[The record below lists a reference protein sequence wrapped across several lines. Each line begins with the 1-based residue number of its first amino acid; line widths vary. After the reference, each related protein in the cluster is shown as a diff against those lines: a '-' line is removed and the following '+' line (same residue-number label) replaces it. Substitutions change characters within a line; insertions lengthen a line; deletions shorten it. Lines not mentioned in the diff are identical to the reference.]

1 MKKKLLTATL
11 AVLAG
16 AGLVLGSC
24 GETPTSS
31 SAGDSS
37 STTDSSINS
46 GDSSDTSNGNSSDT
60 SNGDSS
66 SSGTSASQITW
77 NRGAST
83 DLVIGT
89 PLDLTT
95 VITINPSGASIVEVE
110 AISDNVSV
118 NGTTIEATEIGDWSI
133 RVYAGSNRLP
143 RVFNGN
149 AISSEL
155 ATLREFVSQDIS
167 SFTATAFA
175 LDSNLSSVG
184 YLSSVVHDD
193 QYVLF
198 AGDTNTEWN
207 GYGQI
212 GNNFYSIAYNSQN
225 ETTTVDPGSYPPLEW
240 WAAGQG
246 WTLESSQ
253 LSDAGTSIEDNYV
266 SISGED
272 LYYFS
277 FYNCSLGLNSL
288 AQSEGIVTAI
298 TDETSGEITAIQVIA
313 PVSELSSMGIV
324 AVAYVLEGIN
334 EDFAPA
340 LTTFLGNN
348 ENAPAKL
355 DSNGFEEALT
365 SIGAEKKSYTI
376 TSSTELGYFNN
387 SDAWVETTDPAVYA
401 DLASR
406 GWEFTF
412 ADYTA
417 YVTGEDYVAIDE
429 EGALTAYVINDSDS
443 TLHQVQGTYSDGVG
457 SNYSDSGAMS
467 IDSIWAEGIGMSDG
481 MGGAIPA
488 PFTPVDITDELLAA
502 NDYYSVTTSGTVTTI
517 DISAYSDLGNFLTYV
532 LATFIPISGAID
544 AYYCSALQFT
554 DMPDMNWSAAFDY
567 FTATYD
573 SSTGNISFDAYLSG
587 LAIDGDNM
595 VGVRWTSEV
604 SNIGSTTEASTIADA
619 INAALWATA

>member
-46 GDSSDTSNGNSSDT
+46 GDSSDTSNG
-60 SNGDSS
+60 DSS
-66 SSGTSASQITW
+66 SSSSSEGTSASQITW

-175 LDSNLSSVG
+175 LNSNHIKVG

-288 AQSEGIVTAI
+288 AQSKGIVTAI

-467 IDSIWAEGIGMSDG
+467 IDSIWGEGIVGMSDG
-481 MGGAIPA
+481 MGGAIPV

-554 DMPDMNWSAAFDY
+554 DMPDPDMNWSAAFDY